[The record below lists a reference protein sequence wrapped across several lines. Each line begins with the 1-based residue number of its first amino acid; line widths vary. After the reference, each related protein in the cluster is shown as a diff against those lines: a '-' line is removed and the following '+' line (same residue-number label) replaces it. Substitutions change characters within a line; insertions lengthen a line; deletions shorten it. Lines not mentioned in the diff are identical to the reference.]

1 MSKETWTYILAA
13 GVALGLLGVS
23 VRAQSY
29 HLVGNHQDYSPEQPI
44 DFSHRLHAGEMSID
58 CQYCHF
64 GAESSRHAGIPATNV
79 CMNCHK
85 FVTSTFG
92 ALQAEDR
99 IATEEGRPARPIVSE
114 ELGKLFATLN
124 LEGPAE
130 IAAWNPAEISAEQ
143 EAAFKPMPWVKVHNL
158 PDFVYFDHRP
168 HVNVGLECQ
177 KCHGNV
183 ESMERVRQV
192 ESLAMGWCVNCHRK
206 YSEIGVNAKPVHA
219 PTDCTTCHY

>member
-1 MSKETWTYILAA
+1 MTKEIWTYILAV
-13 GVALGLLGVS
+13 GVVLSLLGVTI
-23 VRAQSY
+23 RAQSF
-29 HLVGNHQDYSPEQPI
+29 HLVGNHQDYAPEQPVA
-44 DFSHRLHAGEMSID
+44 FSHRLHAGEMSID
-58 CQYCHF
+58 CQYCHT

-92 ALQAEDR
+92 AMQAEDR
-99 IATEEGRPARPIVSE
+99 MATEEERPVQPLISD
-114 ELGKLFATLN
+114 ELQKLYATLGLDG
-124 LEGPAE
+124 LEAV
-130 IAAWNPAEISAEQ
+130 AAWNPAEVTVAETASM
-143 EAAFKPMPWVKVHNL
+143 EPMPWVKIHNL

-168 HVNVGLECQ
+168 HVNVGLSCQ

-183 ESMERVRQV
+183 ETMERVRQV
-192 ESLAMGWCVNCHRK
+192 ETLAMGWCVNCHRK